1 MVRNAVTVSA
11 VDAACCTDA
20 QKIEGNEVRF
30 RLWIRC
36 DTADNGVR
44 AKNNPTSKAET
55 ICIPYSIAP
64 ARAEPNTP
72 SPTSP
77 MQKPGLAQLQKRFTR
92 SAASRDSIPSESSAH
107 AVAAPTGYPPMSP
120 STRAGA
126 ASGGRPYNRLSGFAS
141 SGDSRAVSQRTSSP
155 LTTKN
160 GNKAGKACAA
170 ARESPS
176 RTPSAQAVGQSKNA
190 AKRASDKNSFIA
202 SPRNSV

>member
-20 QKIEGNEVRF
+20 QKIEGMRCGSGYGYAAT
-30 RLWIRC
+30 RQITGYARKTIR
-36 DTADNGVR
+36 R
-44 AKNNPTSKAET
+44 AKPKRYVSRTASRL
-55 ICIPYSIAP
+55 P
-64 ARAEPNTP
+64 ARSQNTP

-92 SAASRDSIPSESSAH
+92 SAASRDSTLSESSAH

-126 ASGGRPYNRLSGFAS
+126 VSGGRPYNRLSGFAS

-155 LTTKN
+155 LITKN

-190 AKRASDKNSFIA
+190 AKEPAIRTAS
-202 SPRNSV
+202 